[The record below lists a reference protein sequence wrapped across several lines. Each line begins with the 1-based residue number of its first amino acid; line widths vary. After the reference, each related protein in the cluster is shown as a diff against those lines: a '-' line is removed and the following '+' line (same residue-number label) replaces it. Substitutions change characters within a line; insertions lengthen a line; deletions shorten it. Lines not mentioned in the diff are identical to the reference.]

1 MFGILASFFDLDS
14 NVEILLKRTTLTMI
28 ALTLGFAA
36 MGCNQDINKSV
47 PKSLPPGAKP
57 FQATEK
63 GNEGG
68 GNGPSQSR
76 IK

>member
-1 MFGILASFFDLDS
+1 
-14 NVEILLKRTTLTMI
+14 VEIILKRITSTIVAI
-28 ALTLGFAA
+28 AFGFAMA
-36 MGCNQDINKSV
+36 GCNQDINKNV

-63 GNEGG
+63 TPGSGD
-68 GNGPSQSR
+68 GPTQSR